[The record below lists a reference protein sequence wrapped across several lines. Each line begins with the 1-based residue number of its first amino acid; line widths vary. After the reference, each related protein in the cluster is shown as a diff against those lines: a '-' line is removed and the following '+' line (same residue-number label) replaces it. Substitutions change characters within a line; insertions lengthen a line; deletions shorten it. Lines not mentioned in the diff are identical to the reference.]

1 MNIPS
6 IPTDNLYK
14 FSALIGTI
22 IVFLSLYVP
31 YILSSELSKQISYLE
46 LKVKTSE
53 AESDYFGDK
62 VRAVEKIIDNSIA
75 AQKGIRKHDPNK
87 LELNYSENE
96 LKVFLS
102 ELIEL
107 KKSRAISRA
116 EEDNLLSETK
126 RLNSEYDLIQN
137 ISRSF
142 IIFGAILACFG
153 YILWYFRIQIYQD
166 RALKELSHESKKAK

>member
-46 LKVKTSE
+46 LKGKTLD
-53 AESDYFGDK
+53 AEIDYFSDK
-62 VRAVEKIIDNSIA
+62 VQAVEKIIDNSIA
-75 AQKGIRKHDPNK
+75 DQKGLRKHDPNK
-87 LELNYSENE
+87 LELHYSENE

-107 KKSRAISRA
+107 KKSSAISRA
-116 EEDNLLSETK
+116 EEKNLLSETK
-126 RLNSEYDLIQN
+126 RLNSEYQLIQN
-137 ISRSF
+137 ISRSS
-142 IIFGAILACFG
+142 IIFGLVLACFG

-166 RALKELSHESKKAK
+166 RSLKQLSHESKKAS